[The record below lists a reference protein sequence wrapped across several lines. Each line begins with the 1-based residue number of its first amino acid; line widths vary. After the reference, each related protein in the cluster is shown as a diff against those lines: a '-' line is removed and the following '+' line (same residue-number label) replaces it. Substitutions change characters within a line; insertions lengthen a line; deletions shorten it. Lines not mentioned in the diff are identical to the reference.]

1 MKSIHRLEQKIGT
14 VEKGKEYAK
23 EEIIQTQE
31 SIDVR
36 VKDAVT
42 VANSEEHTYFPG
54 MLAKE
59 NVKIASL
66 KLKVDSSKSFQT
78 SLIDAKVSSI
88 FTNQNCVSV

>member
-1 MKSIHRLEQKIGT
+1 MKSIHRLEQKIGI

-36 VKDAVT
+36 VKDAAT

-66 KLKVDSSKSFQT
+66 KLKTGGKISQ
-78 SLIDAKVSSI
+78 SLVHFDKYMSNKEKEGLMS
-88 FTNQNCVSV
+88 